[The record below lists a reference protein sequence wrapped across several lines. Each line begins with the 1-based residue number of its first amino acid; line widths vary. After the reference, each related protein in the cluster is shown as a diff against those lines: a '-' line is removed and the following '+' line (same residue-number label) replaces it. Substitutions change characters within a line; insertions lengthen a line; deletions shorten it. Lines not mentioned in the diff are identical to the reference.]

1 MKKIILSSIVILNL
15 LSAQAHSHARQ
26 QCGTASMPQEQVM
39 DIKRAVENWLA
50 NENRDDPEPVHVL
63 IAWHVIHTSTGA
75 GNITDDAIYTC
86 IEWLNETFLPHFISF
101 TVDSI
106 DRTEN
111 DDWFNNWYGNDA
123 WPGMQAL
130 NVDPYHYLNI
140 YSANL
145 YADGVAGWS
154 YLGNG
159 FGASDYRQSVNLDFR
174 EVQWGNDTNTHEV
187 GHHMGLPHTFNNTC
201 SQDSDGIDDTPRHH
215 EDYLWS
221 CNENLDSCPDDEGND
236 PVHNYMTYTS
246 SACQYEFTEGQED
259 WMHYIIEAY
268 HPGYLENS
276 FLVPDLYL
284 DQLTYQND
292 TDGDGVFNPG
302 DQIRVRANVGN
313 AWGANADSALLVI
326 STEDDRLFILDSTIQ
341 FENSIEAGEVSF
353 TLFDWFEL
361 YALPD
366 IALGNIQCNI
376 NITTNDEENPYE
388 IDIPI
393 EINISLNQYGF
404 PIEGMSIKSSPVVA
418 DIDGNMIS
426 EIFYGSDNGL
436 LYGFMVAGIEM
447 PGFPFSAG
455 DDIRS
460 SPAVADV
467 DNDGNNEII
476 FGSNDGIL
484 YILSSYG
491 VQELSYYQA
500 GNIVGSPAI
509 VDLDLDG
516 DYEVVFTT
524 QEGNSGKVYAIDH
537 EGNDMDGFPVS
548 INERM
553 MGGAAAGD
561 LDGDGNA
568 DIVVCTW
575 DDNIYAIDHNGYI
588 KSGFPV
594 TSTNRFNAPPTLVD
608 LDGDGD
614 LEIVAGNDS
623 GLLHVLHHDGT
634 EMASYDV
641 GDDIRGGISVADLND
656 DGSYELLFAGY
667 DDMIHVWNPMDGVE
681 LDGWPV
687 DMEYNSL
694 TEPVTADLDNDGDLE
709 VVAAMKSGM
718 VYVFHHDAT
727 LFNNFPTNLSG
738 NIESSPA
745 IGDLDNDGDHEII
758 FGTTIGLKVL
768 DIKTDKGDRLSW
780 KLHRGNLDRT
790 GSLAMTLVA
799 VDHEEDII
807 PKEFYVSPNYP
818 NPFNPSTR
826 IDIQLAERSGL
837 DVKIFDATGRLVNT
851 LINKELDAGYYTVKW
866 NGLDAM
872 GQGMPTG
879 VYFIQVASGVEI
891 STQKMIL
898 IK

>member
-259 WMHYIIEAY
+259 WMHFVIENY

-537 EGNDMDGFPVS
+537 DGNNVYGFPVDL
-548 INERM
+548 NEKM
-553 MGGAAAGD
+553 MVGAAAGD
-561 LDGDGNA
+561 LEGDGNA

-575 DDNIYAIDHNGYI
+575 DDNIYAIDNSGYV
-588 KSGFPV
+588 KSGFPF
-594 TSTNRFNAPPTLVD
+594 TSTHRFNAPPTLVD

-614 LEIVAGNDS
+614 LEIIAGNDE

-641 GDDIRGGISVADLND
+641 GDDIRGGISVADLDD
-656 DGSYELLFAGY
+656 DGSHELLFAGY
-667 DDMIHVWNPMDGVE
+667 DDMIHVWNPMDNVE

-718 VYVFHHDAT
+718 VYVFHHDAS

-745 IGDLDNDGDHEII
+745 IGDLDSDGDYELI
-758 FGTTIGLKVL
+758 FGTTLGLKVL
-768 DIKTDKGDRLSW
+768 DIKTDKGGRLSW

-799 VDHEEDII
+799 VDQEEDII

-826 IDIQLAERSGL
+826 IDIQIAERSGL